1 MSPSFRFFVWMKSDF
16 RISSGNVLQLMLLVG
31 IVQVSL
37 YYLSGAT
44 IRSDGGFAVTQP
56 DTLLYC
62 QAARRIVEG
71 HPLSFSEGV
80 APSTGT
86 TSVLYPFV
94 LAIPYL
100 VGCTGDSLLL
110 AGFFLNAAFY
120 LVFLWAWGLVIC
132 EKFRDGIALFAATM
146 LVALSGHAAFCA
158 LSQSD
163 VGLWMAVSSIVA
175 AGFALK
181 RPGLFA
187 PALLVAPWVRPEGA
201 IVAVSFAVASVVFA
215 VKQRDSGVRC
225 WLIALG
231 VAALLSTVGVFA
243 LNFVL
248 TGYAG
253 FSSVAH
259 KGYFSL
265 LPFADAI
272 ARSAIDAVQMAKGIL
287 LGIPSGAPRDLFS
300 LPLLGA
306 AFMWLGVF
314 AYDWRKQGLL
324 EASFL
329 VAAGLGFLL
338 VAASGWQGTNMD
350 RYLAWMMPIIAL
362 FTARGLS
369 FAAERFRPPVAVVP
383 SVVLFVFSAASA
395 LQHAA
400 SFHVFSARVDQVRAF
415 AEQCERTMTQGSAVG
430 VMGWAGIAYE
440 FSSRRVAHLPGI
452 YSPEFEF
459 SGNMSAVVEMLK
471 REPEK
476 RFYYMFSSPEG
487 WDGVLSFRDCAGD
500 GCIDKMVLAGPRGF
514 SLKKMQWSA
523 FDRAAENP
531 ASQNGRS
538 LSVRV
543 DVGYEPDEREFEYD
557 VLTSYDQPPLS
568 PFAVVAPLCGTNIVE
583 AGRLLLGG
591 DEMTIPL
598 ALGKDVEVVL
608 RTAATATA
616 TAPGAYG
623 AAAGGKCLFS
633 NPMELHIEVDGR
645 EIGNAAFYVE
655 NKGFSDVH
663 FTIPGSAIVR
673 TPCRVA
679 FHGDHVA
686 YGYWFYQ

>member
-1 MSPSFRFFVWMKSDF
+1 MKSDF
-16 RISSGNVLQLMLLVG
+16 RISSQNVLQLMLLVG
-31 IVQVSL
+31 VVQVAL
-37 YYLSGAT
+37 YYLSGAI

-71 HPLSFSEGV
+71 HPFSFSEGV
-80 APSTGT
+80 AASTGT

-100 VGCTGDSLLL
+100 LGCTGDALIR
-110 AGFFLNAAFY
+110 AGFFVNAIFY
-120 LVFLWAWGLVIC
+120 LVFLWAWGCVIR
-132 EKFRDGIALFAATM
+132 EKFKDGIALFAAAM
-146 LVALSGHAAFCA
+146 LVSLSGQAAFCA
-158 LSQSD
+158 LAQSD
-163 VGLWMAVSSIVA
+163 VGLWMSISSIVA

-181 RPGLFA
+181 RPGLFV
-187 PALLVAPWVRPEGA
+187 PALLIAPWVRPEGA
-201 IVAVSFAVASVVFA
+201 VLAVSFAAASVVIACRRHNFDGSC
-215 VKQRDSGVRC
+215 K
-225 WLIALG
+225 LIALG
-231 VAALLSTVGVFA
+231 VIATLSSVGVFA

-248 TGYAG
+248 TGHIG

-272 ARSAIDAVQMAKGIL
+272 ARSAVDAMQMAKGIL
-287 LGIPSGAPRDLFS
+287 LGLPAGAPRDFFTM
-300 LPLLGA
+300 PLLGT

-314 AYDWRKQGLL
+314 AHDWRRQRWP

-329 VAAGLGFLL
+329 IAAGLSFLA

-350 RYLAWMMPIIAL
+350 RYLVWFMPIIAL

-369 FAAERFRPPVAVVP
+369 FVAEKVSSSVAVVP
-383 SVVLFVFSAASA
+383 SVILIAFSAASA
-395 LQHAA
+395 LQQVA
-400 SFHVFSARVDQVRAF
+400 SFHVLSERTDHVRAF
-415 AEQCERTMTQGSAVG
+415 AEQCERTMTQKSAIG
-430 VMGWAGIAYE
+430 VMGWAGVAYE
-440 FSSRRVAHLPGI
+440 FSSRRIAQLPGI

-459 SGNMSAVVEMLK
+459 WGNMSAVVEILK

-476 RFYYMFSSPEG
+476 RFYYIFSSPEG
-487 WDGVLSFRDCAGD
+487 WNGVLSFGDGVGD
-500 GCIDKMVLAGPRGF
+500 GCIDEPILAGPCGF
-514 SLKKMQWSA
+514 SLKKMKWAA
-523 FDRAAENP
+523 FDRAAEDP
-531 ASQNGRS
+531 VPQKGGT
-538 LSVRV
+538 LSARV
-543 DVGYEPDEREFEYD
+543 DVGYERDEREFEYD

-568 PFAVVAPLCGTNIVE
+568 PFAIVAPLCGTNIVE

-591 DEMTIPL
+591 DEMTVPL
-598 ALGKDVEVVL
+598 SLGKDVEVVL

-623 AAAGGKCLFS
+623 ASAGGKCEFS

-645 EIGNAAFYVE
+645 EIGHATFMVE
-655 NKGFSDVH
+655 SKGFSDVH
-663 FTIPGSAIVR
+663 FAIPGSAIVR